1 MVRYLLPMRCLILLA
16 SLGAL
21 VGAIMMFSLAA
32 LKLVHGVQALWTGGS
47 AAVGA
52 VTASVMGATDA
63 LLFGIVLVVF
73 AYATAYGLAFAP
85 QERPHDALPA
95 WMHVQG
101 IGELK
106 RTLVEV
112 IIVYLI
118 VDFATDFATGEAL
131 LAWPVLVKPV
141 SILLIALALRL
152 LGAPHPTPTAEA
164 DR

>member
-1 MVRYLLPMRCLILLA
+1 
-16 SLGAL
+16 
-21 VGAIMMFSLAA
+21 
-32 LKLVHGVQALWTGGS
+32 
-47 AAVGA
+47 
-52 VTASVMGATDA
+52 VTAGVMAATDA

-73 AYATAYGLAFAP
+73 AYATAYGLALPP
-85 QERPHDALPA
+85 QERRDALPD

-101 IGELK
+101 VGELK

-152 LGAPHPTPTAEA
+152 MAPPHAGRTTPT